1 MILLRWMNY
10 KVECLQKVLPERYE
24 LLIISI
30 SSPLLLGVYKEGYLI
45 HTISSEL
52 KTSEILLP
60 LLKECMDQ
68 YDISTI
74 IYTRGP
80 GSYMAIKL
88 TYIMLKTIEI
98 ISGIKCVGCS
108 GFTLNAGA
116 PIKAMGNLYFIK
128 EKKTIIT
135 KKYEQPVDV
144 KFTLPQCI
152 QDLELDEE
160 STPDYVLPAV

>member
-1 MILLRWMNY
+1 
-10 KVECLQKVLPERYE
+10 LQKVSPKRYE

-30 SSPLLLGVYKEGYLI
+30 SSPLLLGVYEESKLI
-45 HTISSEL
+45 KTISSEK

-60 LLKECMDQ
+60 LIKECLDT

-98 ISGIKCVGCS
+98 TLGIKCIGCS
-108 GFTLNAGA
+108 GFALNGA
-116 PIKAMGNLYFIK
+116 QPIKAIGNLYFIK
-128 EKKTIIT
+128 EKETIIT
-135 KKYEQPVDV
+135 KKYDQPVEAS
-144 KFTLPQCI
+144 FALPQSI
-152 QDLELDEE
+152 HDLELDEE
-160 STPDYVLPAV
+160 SIPDYILPAV

>member
-1 MILLRWMNY
+1 M
-10 KVECLQKVLPERYE
+10 
-24 LLIISI
+24 
-30 SSPLLLGVYKEGYLI
+30 LGVYEEGGLI
-45 HTISSEL
+45 ETISSDL

-60 LLKECMDQ
+60 LIKECLDK

-98 ISGIKCVGCS
+98 MQGIKCVGCS
-108 GFTLNAGA
+108 GFALNGGE
-116 PIKAMGNLYFIK
+116 PIKAVGNLYFIK
-128 EKKTIIT
+128 EKETIIT
-135 KKYEQPVDV
+135 KKYEQPVNV
-144 KFTLPQCI
+144 KFTLPQSI

-160 STPDYVLPAV
+160 STPDYILPAV